1 MTAVA
6 TPPSESAPPPLV
18 PDDAELPRHR
28 RRTRW
33 VRTVVALAVGLAVA
47 LTLPWLVVRAADTI
61 ANSTEGT
68 SAVVVTPGGTVE
80 VTLPD
85 TPGALLAVVDDSGE
99 VVGLTVVALGPEG
112 RGGHLVLLPAGTR
125 APVPGVEGD
134 GTRLA
139 EAYARGG
146 LAQLTTAT
154 EGYLGV
160 TFATSAEA
168 DRAALEDLLEPYQP
182 LAVELS
188 DDVLVPG
195 PEGEPV
201 VLLSAGQHDLS
212 AAEAAGL
219 LLARIPGESEIAR
232 LDQTAA
238 VWRAL
243 VAGSA
248 PLADTSPST
257 SAGPKVVPGDLP
269 AFLASVLA
277 GPARLHELPVTPVI
291 DLQSNPDGIDLLFV
305 DPPAVRLLMAQVLP
319 GSVSPSNGNIRLRLV
334 NPSGDAALTYA
345 AVARLVYLGANV
357 VIASDEQGTVPAETV
372 LEMQDMEEAERAAQ
386 YGRYLGGVTTRPSA
400 VDVEGID
407 ATMILGRSF
416 ADFVAEEAARATTT
430 TTSTTVDDSA
440 TTTEED
446 G

>member
-6 TPPSESAPPPLV
+6 TPPSESTPRPLV

-33 VRTVVALAVGLAVA
+33 IRTVVALAVGVAVA

-61 ANSTEGT
+61 ADSTEGT
-68 SAVVVTPGGTVE
+68 SSVVVTPGGTVE

-85 TPGALLAVVDDSGE
+85 TPGALLAVVDDAGE
-99 VVGLTVVALGPEG
+99 MVGATVVALAPEG

-125 APVPGVEGD
+125 APVQGVEGD

-146 LAQLTTAT
+146 LPLLTTTA

-168 DRAALEDLLEPYQP
+168 GRSDLEALLAPYAP
-182 LAVELS
+182 LAVELR

-195 PEGEPV
+195 PDGEPV
-201 VLLSAGQHDLS
+201 VLLAAGPHELS
-212 AAEAAGL
+212 AAEAADL

-243 VAGSA
+243 AAGAPTAAPAGATAPQVAA
-248 PLADTSPST
+248 A
-257 SAGPKVVPGDLP
+257 PGDVP
-269 AFLASVLA
+269 AFLASVLG
-277 GPARLHELPVTPVI
+277 GPARVHELPVTPVV

-357 VIASDEQGTVPAETV
+357 VIASDELGTVPAETV
-372 LEMQDMEEAERAAQ
+372 LEMQDIAEAERAAQ
-386 YGRYLGGVTTRPSA
+386 YGRYLGGVTTRPSPVE
-400 VDVEGID
+400 VDGID

-416 ADFVAEEAARATTT
+416 ADFVAEEAAKATTT
-430 TTSTTVDDSA
+430 TTSTTVDASA
-440 TTTEED
+440 TTIEED